1 MRGDEGKLRQ
11 VPVNLVGNAVKFTE
25 QGKVVLRAGQTGE
38 SGALKFP
45 IPDRACDRSSETG
58 VRGFYRAES
67 TRGGSGLGLTIAR
80 RLVELMGG
88 ALSVNSSPGAGARFY
103 FTIPLPEAEAPMIDA
118 APEID
123 RLARIVRYGH

>member
-1 MRGDEGKLRQ
+1 M
-11 VPVNLVGNAVKFTE
+11 
-25 QGKVVLRAGQTGE
+25 
-38 SGALKFP
+38 KFP